1 MYTDLD
7 RYRVVPILFDYIGL
21 HEPQWFDSTANPNPP
36 PINLLGRVVLGA
48 NPILVHIIG
57 PLLMLP
63 PAGVIKQ

>member
-1 MYTDLD
+1 VVLQALEIERSNKSD
-7 RYRVVPILFDYIGL
+7 RRRTQP
-21 HEPQWFDSTANPNPP
+21 ANPNPP

-48 NPILVHIIG
+48 NPTLVHIIG